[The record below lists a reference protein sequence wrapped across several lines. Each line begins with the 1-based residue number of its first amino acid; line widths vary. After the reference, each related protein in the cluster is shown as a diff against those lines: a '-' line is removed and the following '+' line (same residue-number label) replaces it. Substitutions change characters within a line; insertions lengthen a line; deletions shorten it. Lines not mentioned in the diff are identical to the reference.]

1 MNFERESDMKAGED
15 RTVKVEISPSQMTVS
30 TLHSHPYVIIMEC
43 IIQVV
48 RESDYAEVIEPGQYV
63 VYAGGSQPGDDKAPA
78 NVLSGSFQVGGDETP
93 LSKCT

>member
-1 MNFERESDMKAGED
+1 M
-15 RTVKVEISPSQMTVS
+15 
-30 TLHSHPYVIIMEC
+30 
-43 IIQVV
+43 QVV